1 MLTPTC
7 PAPRRI
13 WFKTPERFV
22 ARARALLDE
31 LRSEPPARNE
41 DDAARGNPLDVTPH
55 VPISYRGL
63 VDAFAAGLG
72 GDAVLVPKNLRACEL
87 PPEGT
92 LRRIRALVAELPT
105 PTDFA
110 ERVRVDAARWL
121 YASFTTAPRCDPAQ
135 AAFWAGYALSEGGR
149 TVRGCCGR
157 PLQPG
162 ERVCRGCAY
171 GGAPDDGPGAMGAT
185 STLSPP

>member
-13 WFKTPERFV
+13 WFKTPKQFV
-22 ARARALLDE
+22 ARARALLGE
-31 LRSEPPARNE
+31 LRNEPPARNE
-41 DDAARGNPLDVTPH
+41 DDAARGNPLDVSPG
-55 VPISYRGL
+55 VRVSYRGV
-63 VDAFAAGLG
+63 VDAFEAGLG
-72 GDAVLVPKNLRACEL
+72 GDAALVPNNLRACEL
-87 PPEGT
+87 PPEGA

-135 AAFWAGYALSEGGR
+135 AAFWAGFALSEGGR
-149 TVRGCCGR
+149 TASGTCGR
-157 PLQPG
+157 ALQPS
-162 ERVCRGCAY
+162 ERVCRECARA
-171 GGAPDDGPGAMGAT
+171 GGVVERPPAAT
-185 STLSPP
+185 ASL